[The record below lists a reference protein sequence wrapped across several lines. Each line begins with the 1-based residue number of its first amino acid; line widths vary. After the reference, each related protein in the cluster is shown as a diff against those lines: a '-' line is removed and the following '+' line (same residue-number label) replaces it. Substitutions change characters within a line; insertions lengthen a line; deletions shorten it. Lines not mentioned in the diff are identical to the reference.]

1 MSQDDVLRVA
11 IAHVALVGD
20 DPEGVRDAI
29 TDAIRNAVADC
40 NGHLVVR
47 MHPTA
52 WKRFKERVSAA
63 VYPLPKE
70 AQEAVYYRCNL
81 DQEPSLLSISVSEVR
96 GDSPCY

>member
-1 MSQDDVLRVA
+1 MSQDDIRQVA
-11 IAHVALVGD
+11 LAHVMLVDD

-29 TDAIRNAVADC
+29 TDAITNAVAGC

-52 WKRFKERVSAA
+52 WKRFKERVSAG

-70 AQEAVYYRCNL
+70 AQEAVYHRCNG
-81 DQEPSLLSISVSEVR
+81 DQEPGLLSISFSEVK